1 MSLIL
6 GSWHFSANLDFEN
19 SFQKMMQAL
28 SVLPHNDRNAIIEK
42 TTAFGQFL
50 TYNTPEAI
58 YEKQPVYLAEEQIL
72 FTAAARIDNRRQ
84 LAQTLKIN
92 ADSQVSDG
100 SFVLKA
106 YLQWGKDCVNHL
118 RGDWSFAVFDYK
130 KQELFIARD
139 PMGYTALHYYQ
150 NEEGFYF
157 SSSIAAL
164 LALPEYPKKLN
175 EEYLVRNLTLW
186 GETEVEFA
194 RQTPFQS
201 IYILGNAQTLTIG
214 ANKRIEIQTYWHPH
228 TISIKK
234 YRKKQEY
241 ADEML
246 ELLTNA
252 VQNRLRCYKPVASQL
267 SGGLDSS
274 TVSFIAADLQKR
286 ENKVLTTFSHVPFF
300 VEEVLKDKENAY
312 RIMDETPYIM
322 ETVRASGNIRPI
334 LLDSKNYSL
343 LRGIKEIIT
352 LSNNVLHGA
361 TNVYWGLDGIKTAA
375 EQGFGAILTAEGG
388 NSNISFAGIDYLLPF
403 SFSTAARH
411 PYLFLKKQILKPIA
425 YKYFRNWL
433 NSKRRIVFST
443 EKYVQNIFLQ
453 PAVLNHYDI
462 INDIRNNKTDP
473 NRFYPDILE
482 LKKLFIELYQP
493 RSYFGGLFN
502 HFFGIEYRDPTVDV
516 DLIEGF
522 FRMPNE
528 AFFDEDY
535 NQRML
540 VKRMMRGKIP
550 DKVLFEPK
558 KGLQSADLSYKARSE
573 AAEISETI
581 ESVRRSPA
589 ANAFIDTEK
598 MTSTWKNYLTQPYVE
613 PYEIQRL
620 MKALLFALFLQKN
633 FD

>member
-6 GSWHFSANLDFEN
+6 GVWQFSANSDIKERFPI
-19 SFQKMMQAL
+19 MMQAL
-28 SVLPHNDRNAIIEK
+28 TALPYNELNAIAHENA
-42 TTAFGQFL
+42 AFGQFL
-50 TYNTPEAI
+50 TYNTPEAL
-58 YEKQPVYLAEEQIL
+58 YEKQPVFLSEQQIL
-72 FTAAARIDNRRQ
+72 FTTAARLDNRRQ

-106 YLQWGKDCVNHL
+106 YLQWGKDCVHHL

-164 LALPEYPKKLN
+164 LALPEYSKKLN

-194 RQTPFQS
+194 RQTPFQN
-201 IYILGNAQTLTIG
+201 IYLLGNAQTLTIG
-214 ANKRIEIQTYWHPH
+214 TNKRIDIQTYWHPH

-234 YRKKQEY
+234 YRKKQDY

-274 TVSFIAADLQKR
+274 TVSFIAADLLKR

-300 VEEVLKDKENAY
+300 VKEVLKDKENAY
-312 RIMDETPYIM
+312 RIMDETPYIL
-322 ETVRASGNIRPI
+322 ETARASGNIRPI
-334 LLDSKNYSL
+334 LLDSKNYSIIQ
-343 LRGIKEIIT
+343 GIKEIIT
-352 LSNNVLHGA
+352 LSNNVPHGA
-361 TNVYWGLDGIKTAA
+361 TNAYWGLDGIKTAA
-375 EQGFGAILTAEGG
+375 EQGFGAILSGEGG
-388 NSNISFAGIDYLLPF
+388 NANISFTGVDYLLPF
-403 SFSTAARH
+403 SLSTALRH
-411 PYLFLKKQILKPIA
+411 PLQFLKKQIAKPVA
-425 YKYFRNWL
+425 YQYFNKWL
-433 NSKRRIVFST
+433 NKKRGVSIVL

-453 PAVLNHYDI
+453 KRVLDQNDI
-462 INDIRNNKTDP
+462 INDIRKNNTDII
-473 NRFYPDILE
+473 RYYPDIVE
-482 LKKLFIELYQP
+482 LKKLYTKLYQP
-493 RSYFGGLFN
+493 RSYYGALFG
-502 HFFGIEYRDPTVDV
+502 HFFGVEFRDPTVDLDV
-516 DLIEGF
+516 LEF
-522 FRMPNE
+522 FFSTPNE
-528 AFFDEDY
+528 AFFDEHY

-558 KGLQSADLSYKARSE
+558 KGLQSADLSYKAKAE
-573 AAEISETI
+573 AIEITATI

-589 ANAFIDTEK
+589 ANEYIDMKK
-598 MTSTWKNYLTQPYVE
+598 MVDTWNTYLSLPYVE